1 MHRAWMTAYPWD
13 IIDDDLQI
21 TLDRMQGEW
30 GITGL
35 SLWTSI
41 PPTTQLRVRNIEPKF
56 VRTRGGLFFHP
67 SENQYEST
75 RCKPIASSKVKGRD
89 PIEKIVNACTQRG
102 LEYSLIVSAA
112 MSGRLVHKHPEMACK
127 NRYDDS
133 SQIGLCLS
141 NPDVQSYLNS
151 LISDISSKYNP
162 ASVIV
167 TDFISV
173 WTEAYL
179 PDLQT
184 TAIVGNLERALL
196 AMCFCES
203 CYQRA
208 TQAGVDIEMVK
219 RSVKVLIQK
228 SFEQGVA
235 DNTSLDCA
243 FSDNAPIS
251 AYHNWRY
258 KELSDLLRNLSEACN
273 CELLLDRS
281 VYCSSVI
288 PPAHVDLDIPD
299 GVIERMN
306 RPELLKS
313 ILHSSAR
320 RIELRIPS
328 SLTMGTHGPELISLI
343 SQAAESG
350 CHSVHF
356 DHYGLLPDIAMTTI
370 KQAIRFA
377 RRKMNRS

>member
-1 MHRAWMTAYPWD
+1 MNMQRAWMTAYPWD
-13 IIDDDLQI
+13 LTDDDLQI
-21 TLDRMQGEW
+21 TLDRLQGEW

-35 SLWTSI
+35 SLWTAI
-41 PPTTQLRVRNIEPKF
+41 PPTTQLRVRNIEPKY

-75 RCKPIASSKVKGRD
+75 RCKPITSSKVKGRD
-89 PIEKIVNACTQRG
+89 PIEKIVNTCTQRG
-102 LEYSLIVSAA
+102 LEYSLMVSAA
-112 MSGRLVHKHPEMACK
+112 MTGRLVQKHPEMACK
-127 NRYDDS
+127 NRYDDA

-141 NPDVQSYLNS
+141 NPDVQSYLVS
-151 LISDISSKYNP
+151 LISDLSSKYNP
-162 ASVIV
+162 ASLIV
-167 TDFISV
+167 TDFISI

-184 TAIVGNLERALL
+184 TAMFGNLERELL

-208 TQAGVDIEMVK
+208 TQAGIDVEMVK
-219 RSVKVLIQK
+219 RSVKVLLQK
-228 SFEQGVA
+228 SFDRVA
-235 DNTSLDCA
+235 VNDTSTL
-243 FSDNAPIS
+243 SENAPIS
-251 AYHNWRY
+251 AYQRWRNN
-258 KELSDLLRNLSEACN
+258 ELSDLLRNLSQACN

-281 VYCSSVI
+281 IHCSSAI
-288 PPAHVDLDIPD
+288 PPAPVDLEIPD
-299 GVIERMN
+299 GVIERMDH
-306 RPELLKS
+306 PEQLKS
-313 ILHSSAR
+313 ILQSNAR
-320 RIELRIPS
+320 RHELRIPS
-328 SLTMGTHGPELISLI
+328 SLTMGMHGPELISLI

-377 RRKMNRS
+377 RRTNE